1 MTESDHGWTAILLAG
16 QRPGTDPL
24 AAAFGLETKALV
36 PIAGRPMIAHVV
48 ETLLGV
54 PRIGRIVVLAQD
66 PAAVLAAAGLDDPR
80 LVPMPSGA
88 GISASI
94 AAVAGGDAAPWPVIV
109 CTADHPL
116 LTPAMIEAVID
127 GVGDA
132 DVAVGVVGRRVLR
145 AAYPANRR
153 TWLRFA
159 DDGWTGANLF
169 ALARPAAARGLAAWS
184 EVERDRK
191 KAWSLIR
198 HFGLGLAVR
207 ALTRTITLGGAMARA
222 SAALGFVARP
232 VALPFAEAAIDVDKL
247 SDHALAE
254 TILRGRSGGV
264 PDKAREG
271 AADSV

>member
-1 MTESDHGWTAILLAG
+1 MTHAANAGGMTNSPGPWTAILLAG
-16 QRPGTDPL
+16 QRPGRDPL

-36 PIAGRPMIAHVV
+36 PIAGRPMIAFVV
-48 ETLLGV
+48 DALLAT

-80 LVPMPSGA
+80 LVPIPSGA
-88 GISASI
+88 GIAASI
-94 AAVAGGDAAPWPVIV
+94 AAVAGGDAAPWPVLV

-116 LTPAMIEAVID
+116 LTAAMIDAVID
-127 GVGDA
+127 GAGDA

-145 AAYPANRR
+145 AAYPDNKR

-169 ALARPAAARGLAAWS
+169 ALARPPAALGLAAWS
-184 EVERDRK
+184 GVERDRK
-191 KAWSLIR
+191 KAWALIR
-198 HFGLGLAVR
+198 HFGLGLALR
-207 ALTRTITLGGAMARA
+207 AVTRTITLGGAMRRA
-222 SAALGFVARP
+222 AHALGFTARP

-254 TILRGRSGGV
+254 RILLARGG
-264 PDKAREG
+264 
-271 AADSV
+271 